1 MIDATF
7 FDGNS
12 ARRHAVTLVIH
23 KGVAAMRGEGVS
35 RSLRLSKLEISERL
49 RHAPR
54 ILRFPDGAFIEADDH
69 ARLDKMLAQNGYRTP
84 RAVRWQNNWPLS
96 LLALAGVLSMLVASY
111 QWGLPLA
118 ADRLAQHLPPSIEKT
133 MGDRGLAAMD
143 EYLAPSTLSAVQQA
157 RLRSLFAALKPPHG
171 DQPAYRLE
179 FRSSPMGP
187 NAFALPNG
195 VIVMTDQ
202 LLQLTKDDDA
212 IVGVLSH
219 ELGHVQRHHS
229 GRHLLQALGVGVVLN
244 LWLGDAPGAIAAIPA
259 IMLSQKHSR
268 DFEREADQYAIDMMR
283 ANGRPLG
290 SMATLFESMAAAKA
304 GRAGSGA
311 GESED
316 EGEDTDEEQQEPEQD
331 YLSSHPSDAER
342 IARLRAHAH

>member
-7 FDGNS
+7 FDGHS

-23 KGVAAMRGEGVS
+23 KGVAAMRGDGVS
-35 RSLRLSKLEISERL
+35 RSLRLSKLDISERL

-54 ILRFPDGAFIEADDH
+54 ILRFPDGAFIEASDH
-69 ARLDKMLAQNGYRTP
+69 ARLDKMLAQNGYRAP

-96 LLALAGVLSMLVASY
+96 LLALAGVLSMLVAGY

-143 EYLAPSTLSAVQQA
+143 RQLRPSQLAAAEQTYL
-157 RLRSLFAALKPPHG
+157 RGLFAAMQGPRGEK
-171 DQPAYRLE
+171 PAYRLE

-195 VIVMTDQ
+195 VIVITDELLHMTEDE
-202 LLQLTKDDDA
+202 DA
-212 IVGVLSH
+212 ILGVLSH

-244 LWLGDAPGAIAAIPA
+244 LWLGDAPGAMAAIPA
-259 IMLSQKHSR
+259 IMLSHKHSR
-268 DFEREADQYAIDMMR
+268 DFEREADQYGIDMMR
-283 ANGRPLG
+283 ANRRPLG
-290 SMATLFESMAAAKA
+290 SMATLFETMGAAKA
-304 GRAGSGA
+304 GRAA
-311 GESED
+311 EAED
-316 EGEDTDEEQQEPEQD
+316 DEEDDDQEPVQD

-342 IARLRAHAH
+342 ISKLRAADGR

>member
-7 FDGNS
+7 FDGNT

-23 KGVAAMRGEGVS
+23 KGVAAMRGDGVS
-35 RSLRLSKLEISERL
+35 RSLRLARLDISERL
-49 RHAPR
+49 QHAPR
-54 ILRFPDGAFIEADDH
+54 ILRFPDGAFIEANDH
-69 ARLDKMLAQNGYRTP
+69 ERLDKMLAQNGYRAP

-96 LLALAGVLSMLVASY
+96 LLALAGVLAMLVASY

-133 MGDRGLAAMD
+133 MGDQGLAAMD
-143 EYLAPSTLSAVQQA
+143 RHLRPSRLSTAQQA

-171 DQPAYRLE
+171 DKTAYRLE
-179 FRSSPMGP
+179 FRASPMGP

-195 VIVMTDQ
+195 VIVMTDE
-202 LLQLTKDDDA
+202 LLQMTEDDNA
-212 IVGVLSH
+212 VLGVLSH
-219 ELGHVQRHHS
+219 ELGHVQRRHS

-244 LWLGDAPGAIAAIPA
+244 LWLGDAPGAMAAVPA
-259 IMLSQKHSR
+259 IMLGQKHSR

-290 SMATLFESMAAAKA
+290 PMAALFETMAAAKA
-304 GRAGSGA
+304 NYA
-311 GESED
+311 GEDED
-316 EGEDTDEEQQEPEQD
+316 GEPQEPVED

-342 IARLRAHAH
+342 IAKLRAMDGQTP